1 MNPPICDQ
9 CGRVYKPDPR
19 TAHQKT
25 CRRLR
30 CRRARNRAK
39 MRRWRTLHPKHTAAY
54 RPKVRA
60 WAKAYPDYWRQY
72 RKNNRVYAERDNKR
86 RRRAHREAR
95 RAANVT
101 AIASIFRRKLQDLTS
116 LRSPESA
123 ANVTLMD
130 RRINGIVDYL
140 VWRDRAAN
148 VTDIAL
154 MAASSE

>member
-1 MNPPICDQ
+1 
-9 CGRVYKPDPR
+9 
-19 TAHQKT
+19 
-25 CRRLR
+25 
-30 CRRARNRAK
+30 